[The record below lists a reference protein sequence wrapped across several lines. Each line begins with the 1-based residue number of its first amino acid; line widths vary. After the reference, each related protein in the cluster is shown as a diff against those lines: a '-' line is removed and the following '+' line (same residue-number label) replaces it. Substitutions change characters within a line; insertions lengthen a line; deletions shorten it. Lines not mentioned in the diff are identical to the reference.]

1 MKVSGS
7 VNPLI
12 SEYNQSNPLVASTPT
27 LADAA
32 DYYTNWLSKQRA
44 QAIRDGLI
52 DPQSGLPTSRALVQA
67 ARQYGVALA
76 LGAAAPGD
84 SGEADI
90 LASRLKMSYKPP
102 EASLRPFDA
111 DYPSG
116 APFDAAG
123 NLAETVDGSPISAG
137 TVVGRGAVSAP
148 DVAFPVEGYDTLAK
162 ELLGATPTPVAARSI
177 AGDAG
182 RLSPAADPA
191 TGDPAFSLG
200 YAKNLP
206 SGVQNDVIA
215 HEIAHGIDYLAG
227 SIPQD
232 GIKKELGFIYH
243 TLNSP
248 QPVSNGLS
256 TPQNLY
262 GYTDAQ
268 APKELMAEA
277 IRGYMQN
284 PNWIKTVAPNTA
296 ARIRAYVN
304 NHPMIKNVIQ
314 FNSAAGILGAANG
327 AANQGPKEQ

>member
-1 MKVSGS
+1 M
-7 VNPLI
+7 
-12 SEYNQSNPLVASTPT
+12 
-27 LADAA
+27 
-32 DYYTNWLSKQRA
+32 
-44 QAIRDGLI
+44 
-52 DPQSGLPTSRALVQA
+52 
-67 ARQYGVALA
+67 
-76 LGAAAPGD
+76 
-84 SGEADI
+84 
-90 LASRLKMSYKPP
+90 
-102 EASLRPFDA
+102 
-111 DYPSG
+111 
-116 APFDAAG
+116 
-123 NLAETVDGSPISAG
+123 
-137 TVVGRGAVSAP
+137 
-148 DVAFPVEGYDTLAK
+148 AFPVEGYDDLAK

-191 TGDPAFSLG
+191 TGDPAFSLRFD
-200 YAKNLP
+200 KSLP
-206 SGVQNDVIA
+206 PGVQNDVIA

-232 GIKKELGFIYH
+232 GIKRELGAIYH

-277 IRGYMQN
+277 IRAYMQN
-284 PNWIKTVAPNTA
+284 PNWIKTAAPNTA

-314 FNSAAGILGAANG
+314 FNSAAGMLGAAN
-327 AANQGPKEQ
+327 AANSQNSGDQ